1 MLSEKIWRGFLR
13 KKKTLKIELYFNFFF
28 LFLIFDLNIIK
39 CFGMLIL
46 IQIHNSLILYF
57 PNKKLWKLFF
67 FFIENLYK
75 YA

>member
-28 LFLIFDLNIIK
+28 FFLIFDLNIIK